1 MARRSRAVASRSR
14 MPSGSREVS
23 GPTMRRALRF
33 RGPSP
38 QVHARCDGA
47 GGRRSS
53 DASSWGTV
61 SRLRGSKSLS
71 KTRPRARVS
80 GILQDEGPA
89 AIPFSTVRKSGFPE
103 IFRSDPG
110 GAGVDERILGME
122 ESIAFHDVLP
132 ACHPADVDTGRGE
145 PAAHIVC
152 VAVDASDRT
161 SVEEDADADAPTGG
175 VPEDGCDPL
184 ARECIDAHLD
194 RPFGGREESEQ
205 GTVPGIRREDR
216 RESAR
221 QLEFAE
227 AERGLSQSM
236 AARALP
242 VLRSIPVDPF
252 AARRAEADRDLAPPH
267 LLRGPGGPT

>member
-1 MARRSRAVASRSR
+1 MARRSRAVASRAR

-23 GPTMRRALRF
+23 GPTIRRALRF

-53 DASSWGTV
+53 DGSSWATV
-61 SRLRGSKSLS
+61 SRLRRSKSLS

-80 GILQDEGPA
+80 A
-89 AIPFSTVRKSGFPE
+89 ASSKTRDQPRFPF
-103 IFRSDPG
+103 
-110 GAGVDERILGME
+110 
-122 ESIAFHDVLP
+122 
-132 ACHPADVDTGRGE
+132 
-145 PAAHIVC
+145 
-152 VAVDASDRT
+152 
-161 SVEEDADADAPTGG
+161 
-175 VPEDGCDPL
+175 
-184 ARECIDAHLD
+184 
-194 RPFGGREESEQ
+194 RPFGYPDSPKFSDPIQ
-205 GTVPGIRREDR
+205 A
-216 RESAR
+216 AR
-221 QLEFAE
+221 QLELAE

-267 LLRGPGGPT
+267 LLRGPGGPPGPGVGRVSPHVGIDHGCIRIEEQDLVAGVREPKDSALHGTRLASVEREIGGRERVLAVTRRIPRDEDAALRGHARIDWEGRRGFAIREGPSG